1 MNKDVD
7 GGMPGLLFGDTSIDL
22 SGLTGDRRFGE
33 PTGHEFSE
41 KSVLPF
47 SDLSFWM
54 TFYTE
59 LFLLFGSICG
69 GFRLCFLVIG
79 YWISKNGFDSFE
91 RILALICGFFVF

>member
-47 SDLSFWM
+47 SDFSF
-54 TFYTE
+54 
-59 LFLLFGSICG
+59 
-69 GFRLCFLVIG
+69 
-79 YWISKNGFDSFE
+79 
-91 RILALICGFFVF
+91 